1 MYFHFLFQVIGFID
15 IFLRVTPA
23 KRVLCIVPV
32 NTLQNWLAEF
42 DKWLPVSSGDSD
54 GRVKVYNCLCSH
66 TIYWEIFTSRKLQF
80 QLFREKYFC
89 K

>member
-1 MYFHFLFQVIGFID
+1 MRNLHVLSFLFQVIGFID

-54 GRVKVYNCLCSH
+54 GRVKVYNCVYISYTGKFSH
-66 TIYWEIFTSRKLQF
+66 L
-80 QLFREKYFC
+80 
-89 K
+89 